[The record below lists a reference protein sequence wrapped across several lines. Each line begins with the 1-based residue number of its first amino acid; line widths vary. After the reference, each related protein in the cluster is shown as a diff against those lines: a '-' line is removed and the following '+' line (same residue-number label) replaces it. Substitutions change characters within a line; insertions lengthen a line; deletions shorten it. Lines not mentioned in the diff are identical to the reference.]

1 MAERIKVMLVED
13 NQLFRMGLSV
23 VIKNCPDLHLISTA
37 AHGKDALIKYREY
50 PVDVVITDLVMPI
63 MNGIELC
70 RVLRELN
77 SNIKI
82 LAVTG
87 DEDEKRL
94 LEVVHAGAMGFVK
107 KTVVAEEVTAAVKS
121 IYNNNVYFSPEIFQ
135 KLVTNLK
142 QPISK
147 LSVANINHSLTTREM
162 EILKCIAEEM
172 TNKEI
177 AGMLYISPRT
187 VDTHRRNLLQKLN
200 ARNTAGLVRYYV
212 SMVG

>member
-23 VIKNCPDLHLISTA
+23 VLRNCEDLHLVTTA
-37 AHGKDALIKYREY
+37 SDGKEALNKYREFDL
-50 PVDVVITDLVMPI
+50 DVVITDILMPN
-63 MNGIELC
+63 MNGVELSAA
-70 RVLRELN
+70 LRQLN
-77 SNIKI
+77 PDVKI

-107 KTVVAEEVTAAVKS
+107 KDVVADEITKAVKT
-121 IYNNNVYFSPEIFQ
+121 IYSGNVYFSPEIFQ
-135 KLVTNLK
+135 TLVTNLR
-142 QPISK
+142 QPVNK
-147 LSVANINHSLTTREM
+147 FAVDNITHTLTTREM

-177 AGMLYISPRT
+177 ANMLYISPRT

-200 ARNTAGLVRYYV
+200 AKNTAGLVRYYV
-212 SMVG
+212 SMVN